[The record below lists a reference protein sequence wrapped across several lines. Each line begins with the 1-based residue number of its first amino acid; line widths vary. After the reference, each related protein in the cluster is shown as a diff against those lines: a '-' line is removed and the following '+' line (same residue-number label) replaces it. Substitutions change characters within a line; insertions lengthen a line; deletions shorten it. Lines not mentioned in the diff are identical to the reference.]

1 MKDEF
6 ITMAHGDGG
15 QATQRLIDDIFRPF
29 FTNPAL
35 DQGGDSAVLP
45 MPGPGRLALSTDSF
59 VVSPLFFPGGDVGHL
74 AVCGTVNDL
83 AVAGARPLWLTAGF
97 ILEEG
102 FPVADLQ
109 RLVASMA
116 ATARESGVAIVAG
129 DTKVVG
135 RGQGDGCY
143 INTAGVG
150 LVPPGRD
157 ISPGRIQP
165 GDAILVSG
173 AIAQHGVAILST
185 RAGLTFDTPA
195 ISDAAPIH
203 RLAES
208 ALAAAPGLSF
218 MRDPTRGGLATV
230 VAEIAAATGYDQVL
244 DESAVPVAP
253 AVAGA
258 CEMLGLDP
266 LYLACEGRLVAW
278 CPRDQAEAALGA
290 LRAHPAGQ
298 GACLVGHVGGPGGRA
313 YLRTLLGGTRRLG
326 LLTGENLPRIC

>member
-1 MKDEF
+1 MKDDF
-6 ITMAHGDGG
+6 ITLAHGDGG
-15 QATQRLIDDIFRPF
+15 QATQRLIDEVFRPF
-29 FTNPAL
+29 LTNPAL
-35 DQGGDSAVLP
+35 DQGGDSAVLSL
-45 MPGPGRLALSTDSF
+45 PGPGRLALTTDSF

-102 FPVADLQ
+102 FPLASLK

-116 ATARESGVAIVAG
+116 ATAQAAGVVVVAG

-157 ISPGRIQP
+157 LSPGRIQP
-165 GDAILVSG
+165 GDAIVVSG
-173 AIAQHGVAILST
+173 AVAEHGVAILST
-185 RAGLTFDTPA
+185 RAGLTFDTPVV
-195 ISDAAPIH
+195 SDAAPIH
-203 RLAES
+203 QLAEL

-230 VAEIAAATGYDQVL
+230 VAEIAAATGNDLVL

-278 CPRDQAEAALGA
+278 CPQDQAGALLDA
-290 LRAHPAGQ
+290 LRAHPAAQ
-298 GACLVGHVGGPGGRA
+298 GACVVGHVGGTGGRA
-313 YLRTLLGGTRRLG
+313 YLRTALGGTRRLG
-326 LLTGENLPRIC
+326 RLAGENLPRIC